1 MSAMKFYRNL
11 VLLPLFVGLYLTAGA
26 QERRAVVG
34 FHTTVE
40 RLFNLEDGMSLSQVN
55 QTLGSEPHDL
65 LQNTEKGYMMLE
77 YRYLK
82 AYRTVKSSEVDTE
95 SGRIVGEPHYK
106 EASSVYLMFNN
117 ENRLVSY
124 VTADALGEIEHQYKL
139 ERTASRL
146 GATNAPCTR
155 NCKISIPGQEVVEAG
170 EEAPQEEPEEEVVIV
185 ERASGFSGLFGGVR
199 DAVAAV
205 TSGTSET
212 SRSAQG
218 YSDGAVGPKK
228 DSYRVGENV
237 WMPLGDDRVKGQ
249 VIQTMGSR
257 GIRVKYVHPQ
267 MGVKTKLCAV
277 ADVWSRD

>member
-11 VLLPLFVGLYLTAGA
+11 VLLPLFVGLYFTAGA

-40 RLFNLEDGMSLSQVN
+40 RLFSLEDGMTLSQVN

-65 LQNTEKGYMMLE
+65 LQNTEGGYMMLE

-117 ENRLVSY
+117 TNRLVSY
-124 VTADALGEIEHQYKL
+124 VTADALGEIEHQHKL

-146 GATNAPCTR
+146 GATDAPCTR

-170 EEAPQEEPEEEVVIV
+170 EEAPQEAPEEEVVIV
-185 ERASGFSGLFGGVR
+185 ERPSGFSGLFGGVR
-199 DAVAAV
+199 DAVASV
-205 TSGTSET
+205 TSGASV
-212 SRSAQG
+212 SSLQ
-218 YSDGAVGPKK
+218 SDSDDAVGPKK
-228 DSYRVGENV
+228 DSYSVGEKV
-237 WMPLGDDRVKGQ
+237 WLPLGVDDRVKG
-249 VIQTMGSR
+249 VVVQTMGSR
-257 GIRVKYVHPQ
+257 GIRVKYIHPQ
-267 MGVKTKLCAV
+267 MGMKTKLCAID
-277 ADVWSRD
+277 DVWSRD